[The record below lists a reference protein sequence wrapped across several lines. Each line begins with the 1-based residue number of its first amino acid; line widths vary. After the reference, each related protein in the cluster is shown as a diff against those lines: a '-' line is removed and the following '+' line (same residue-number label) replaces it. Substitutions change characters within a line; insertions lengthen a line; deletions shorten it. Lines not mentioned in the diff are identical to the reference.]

1 MNICKILLQCQADKI
16 IRLAA
21 ETELLTDYGK

>member
-21 ETELLTDYGK
+21 WRVIYQITV

>member
-1 MNICKILLQCQADKI
+1 MDICKILSQSQADKI

-21 ETELLTDYGK
+21 WRVIYQITV

>member
-1 MNICKILLQCQADKI
+1 MNICKILLKSQAYKI

-21 ETELLTDYGK
+21 SRVIYQITV

>member
-1 MNICKILLQCQADKI
+1 MDICKILLQSQADKI

-21 ETELLTDYGK
+21 WWVIYQITV